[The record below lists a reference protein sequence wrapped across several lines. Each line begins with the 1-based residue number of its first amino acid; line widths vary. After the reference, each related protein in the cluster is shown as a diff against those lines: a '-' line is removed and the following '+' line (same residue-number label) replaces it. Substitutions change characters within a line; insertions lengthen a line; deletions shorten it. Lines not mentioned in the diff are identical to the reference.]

1 MVVVLVLL
9 PVALLIAAAVA
20 ALVSVRRS
28 TVRITPHGVE
38 IHNYPQ
44 ALRTVPLAEA
54 LRFEPTIATGNLAS
68 TRPKTAVLVLVDGTR
83 LPVRSLTEPDAG
95 YGVEA
100 LNARLE
106 KVRAE

>member
-1 MVVVLVLL
+1 MVVILVLL
-9 PVALLIAAAVA
+9 PVVLLVAAAVA

-28 TVRITPHGVE
+28 TIRITTQGVE
-38 IHNYPQ
+38 IRNYPQ
-44 ALRTVPLAEA
+44 ATRVVPLADA
-54 LRFEPTIATGNLAS
+54 LRFEPTIASGNLAS
-68 TRPKTAVLVLVDGTR
+68 TRPKTAVLVLADGTR

-106 KVRAE
+106 TVRAE